1 MKRAATIDINVKLG
15 LKGGKNQEAVANCHV
30 DVFSNNFKK
39 LISALTDNKLD

>member
-15 LKGGKNQEAVANCHV
+15 LKGGKNQEVANCHV